1 LIEKKAKINS
11 KDKFKRS
18 PLVMAVRNGH
28 LKVASLLLSKG
39 ADWNQ
44 GDSSS
49 NTPLHHAAAYGW

>member
-1 LIEKKAKINS
+1 
-11 KDKFKRS
+11 
-18 PLVMAVRNGH
+18 MAIRNGH

-49 NTPLHHAAAYGW
+49 NAPLHYAAAYGW